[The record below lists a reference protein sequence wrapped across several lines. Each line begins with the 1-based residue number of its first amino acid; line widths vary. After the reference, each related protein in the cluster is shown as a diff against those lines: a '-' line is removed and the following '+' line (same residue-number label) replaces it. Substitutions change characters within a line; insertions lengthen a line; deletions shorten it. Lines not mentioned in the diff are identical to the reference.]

1 MNLKVFGVERCLQ
14 EVRRPILPRI
24 VPVHWWL
31 LMSPREMRRRMGD
44 SANVERPCLRAIKVT
59 ALSEFVEELTKKET
73 I

>member
-24 VPVHWWL
+24 TPVYWWM

-44 SANVERPCLRAIKVT
+44 SANVERPCLRATKVT
-59 ALSEFVEELTKKET
+59 ALSEFVAAMEEEDAG
-73 I
+73 